1 MSPWLLTLV
10 LVAAVAGTYGI
21 LSCCPAVADVLSSV
35 APRRWFSQ
43 ILPRPVARYGR
54 LMLIP
59 TAVGVVL
66 LAGAFSFNLFQLPTN
81 TVALPIEVLGPD
93 GHTVSVQVNASTV
106 SDVEHLYLKAYSIG
120 YPYHLAEGRGYAV
133 DKASIRL
140 NDGSWV
146 DVNNQTVTCRSPEA
160 EVRCVDGPM
169 HTIRFEIPISELGSL
184 NSGANMI
191 DFRFNYAHPSGELGD
206 ASTGYRILDIALETA
221 GGVDR
226 IDGTTFTW
234 DDPGTWAAPDGYQ
247 TSSAVQAGKAL
258 WYKRDHLVDGWNGE
272 AIRASCS
279 DCHVE
284 NGYDLQYFGFS
295 NKAIVQ
301 RSRFHD
307 LTETE
312 GKQIAAYIRSV
323 PVETEDGERIDPPGR
338 PWAPPYQPGPTSR
351 ASRAPDA
358 PRTDGTSMDDLP
370 AVYWAA
376 GAGLDWALDSDRQMK
391 PFLFPDGIVPGDIPM
406 SERLNTREMP
416 VALQMPD
423 WNEWLPV
430 VHPMDAWG
438 SQFTESDS
446 WEKFQNDIV
455 DAHDATNFQD
465 VVWATKDLWRIPK
478 KKFRPNSAPAPYDDE
493 TDYGVA
499 NLSRAQWALTKTF
512 ELLQP
517 HHFENDTQDFYG
529 PAAEP
534 RQWPSTG
541 RIVFDQA
548 PHILGEVKG
557 PKSDIMDRYHDT
569 AWYQHQMT
577 LNPGS
582 GMSTSLM
589 PVDWKYHYGHLSAV
603 WEYGRH
609 AFRFLYAYAKVTQ
622 VANEVPNEWSN
633 EEPDGWYL
641 RHLTPGV
648 IDAKHY
654 WFSGLREAL
663 TDDEYRRALNV
674 LLTNVGEGLTDE
686 DPDSWARQTGS
697 HGLDPSDAYPEYIYR
712 YDKTTYPDHFWT
724 SLKNFGDSG
733 ASYDVLEPIAQWA
746 SKAWPTRDWMAH
758 IEPYKGNPPVDTDGS
773 ANESPS
779 VQLET
784 PSDGATFGLNERITL
799 EARASD
805 PDGNV
810 ASVEFFRADSSLGT
824 DASAPYTVST
834 SDLSAGYHKLT
845 ATASDE
851 QGATSSTDPLTIT
864 VETADGTAPLQPGV
878 ARAYYEGTWQQVP
891 DFDADSPLRRD
902 TTSTFSIAS
911 PLRSDHFGYRLTA
924 YLEVTETG
932 PYDFHLESDDGSKMY
947 VNGSLLIDND
957 GTHGA
962 EEVSGTATLSTGYHL
977 IVVDYFDDA
986 GGQTLNVAWTP
997 PDSAKGP
1004 IPEGRL
1010 LPTRPRTDTTQTIA
1024 LQSGWNLVSTRV
1036 RPEAPSMRSVFGDVL
1051 DLMVLTKDET
1061 GAVFSPTYDVTALD
1075 TWVPVDG
1082 YQVYMKRDTSLTV
1095 QGQALRST
1103 APIPLEQGWN
1113 IVSYLPPQG
1122 MPVEEAFGSLGESLV
1137 IVKDYR
1143 GDSYIP
1149 GRTDEITTAQPT
1161 EGYKLYV
1168 TEADTLTY
1176 PVTASTSGVS
1186 EARTASG
1193 SGPSSGGGPARPNSA
1208 TILVEAPSLPENT
1221 QIRAVANGQV
1231 VGADALTDGSA
1242 TFAVRGSS
1250 RLSPTDAEG
1259 AQDGEQLTF
1268 VAGTQDSGTALQVAS
1283 ATNFLTGRSL
1293 SSPLTFAND
1302 AVYAVELAPETT
1314 EYALSKNV
1322 PNPARTTAT
1331 ISFAV
1336 PSPTEVTLT
1345 VFNVLGQRVAT
1356 LVDGRTAPGSH
1367 RVQMD
1372 VSGLS
1377 SGVYFYRLDAG
1388 PFSES
1393 RKMTV
1398 VQ

>member
-10 LVAAVAGTYGI
+10 LVAAVAGAYGI
-21 LSCCPAVADVLSSV
+21 LSRSPAVADVLSSV
-35 APRRWFSQ
+35 APRRWSSQ
-43 ILPRPVARYGR
+43 ILPHPVARYGR

-81 TVALPIEVLGPD
+81 TITLPIEVIGPD

-106 SDVEHLYLKAYSIG
+106 SDVERLSLKAHSIG
-120 YPYHLAEGRGYAV
+120 YPYHLADGRGYTV

-169 HTIRFEIPISELGSL
+169 HTIRFEIPISELGDL

-191 DFRFNYAHPSGELGD
+191 DFRFNYAHPGGELGD
-206 ASTGYRILDIALETA
+206 PSTGYRILDIRLETA
-221 GGVDR
+221 AGVDR

-247 TSSAVQAGKAL
+247 TQSAVQAGKEL

-272 AIRASCS
+272 QIRASCS

-284 NGYDLQYFGFS
+284 NGYDLQYFAFS
-295 NKAIVQ
+295 NKSIIQ

-307 LTETE
+307 LSETE
-312 GKQIAAYIRSV
+312 GKQIAAYIRSIQI
-323 PVETEDGERIDPPGR
+323 ETEDGTTIDPPGR

-376 GAGLDWALDSDRQMK
+376 GAGLDWALDSDQEMK
-391 PFLFPDGIVPGDIPM
+391 PFLFPNGIVPNDITM
-406 SERLNTREMP
+406 DRKLNTREMP

-423 WNEWLPV
+423 WNEWLPA
-430 VHPMDAWG
+430 VHPMDVWG
-438 SQFTESDS
+438 STFTESDS
-446 WEKFQNDIV
+446 WKKFQNDIV

-465 VVWATKDLWRIPK
+465 VVWATKDLWKIPK
-478 KKFRPNSAPAPYDDE
+478 KKFRPSSAPAPYDDP

-557 PKSDIMDRYHDT
+557 PKSNIMDRYHDT

-582 GMSTSLM
+582 GMSTSLL

-603 WEYGRH
+603 TEYGKH

-622 VANEVPNEWSN
+622 VANEVPNDWSN

-648 IDAKHY
+648 IDANHY
-654 WFSGLREAL
+654 WFSGLRDAL
-663 TDDEYRRALNV
+663 SDDEYRRALNV

-686 DPDSWARQTGS
+686 NPDSWARQTGS
-697 HGLDPSDAYPEYIYR
+697 HGLDPADAYPEYIYR

-724 SLKNFGDSG
+724 SLKNFGDAG
-733 ASYDVLEPIAQWA
+733 ASYEVLEPIAQWA
-746 SKAWPTRDWMAH
+746 SKAWPSRDWMAH

-773 ANESPS
+773 SN
-779 VQLET
+779 ET
-784 PSDGATFGLNERITL
+784 PSARLESPMDGATFGPTETITL

-805 PDGNV
+805 PDGSV
-810 ASVEFFRADSSLGT
+810 ASVEFYRADSSLGT
-824 DASAPYTVST
+824 DASAPYRVGT
-834 SDLSAGYHKLT
+834 SDLSAGYHRLT
-845 ATASDE
+845 ATATDD
-851 QGATSSTDPLTIT
+851 QGATTTTAPLEIA
-864 VETADGTAPLQPGV
+864 VETADGTLPPEPGV

-891 DFDADSPLRRD
+891 DYDALSPLRRD

-911 PLRSDHFGYRLTA
+911 PARSDHFGYRLQA
-924 YLEVTETG
+924 YLEVTEKG
-932 PYDFHLESDDGSKMY
+932 SYSFHLESDDGSKMY
-947 VNGSLLIDND
+947 VNGSLLIDNG

-962 EEVSGTATLSTGYHL
+962 EEVSGTATLSEGYHRV
-977 IVVDYFDDA
+977 VVDYFDDA
-986 GGQTLNVAWTP
+986 GGQTLSVAWTP
-997 PDSAKGP
+997 PDSTKGP
-1004 IPEGRL
+1004 IPERRL
-1010 LPTRPRTDTTQTIA
+1010 YAERPRTTVTQTIPLA
-1024 LQSGWNLVSTRV
+1024 AGWNLVSSRV
-1036 RPEAPSMRSVFGDVL
+1036 RPEDPSMRSVFGDVL
-1051 DLMVLTKDET
+1051 DLVVLAKDET

-1103 APIPLEQGWN
+1103 TPIPLAQGWN
-1113 IVSYLPPQG
+1113 VVSYLPPQG
-1122 MPVEEAFGSLGESLV
+1122 MPVEEAFGSLG
-1137 IVKDYR
+1137 
-1143 GDSYIP
+1143 
-1149 GRTDEITTAQPT
+1149 
-1161 EGYKLYV
+1161 
-1168 TEADTLTY
+1168 
-1176 PVTASTSGVS
+1176 
-1186 EARTASG
+1186 
-1193 SGPSSGGGPARPNSA
+1193 
-1208 TILVEAPSLPENT
+1208 
-1221 QIRAVANGQV
+1221 
-1231 VGADALTDGSA
+1231 
-1242 TFAVRGSS
+1242 
-1250 RLSPTDAEG
+1250 
-1259 AQDGEQLTF
+1259 
-1268 VAGTQDSGTALQVAS
+1268 
-1283 ATNFLTGRSL
+1283 
-1293 SSPLTFAND
+1293 
-1302 AVYAVELAPETT
+1302 
-1314 EYALSKNV
+1314 
-1322 PNPARTTAT
+1322 
-1331 ISFAV
+1331 
-1336 PSPTEVTLT
+1336 
-1345 VFNVLGQRVAT
+1345 
-1356 LVDGRTAPGSH
+1356 
-1367 RVQMD
+1367 
-1372 VSGLS
+1372 
-1377 SGVYFYRLDAG
+1377 
-1388 PFSES
+1388 
-1393 RKMTV
+1393 
-1398 VQ
+1398 